1 MLKQPDR
8 IVIYPQRDSK
18 PDYLLCWIP
27 PGNFID
33 VSGGDPDTL
42 SELQEYYPSGIE
54 TEFSQEGFDEFGII
68 FPLDLNELRAAY
80 TRLSD
85 SGIITEINFVDIKR
99 LQDYVDKK
107 DDPNIQELVKKFSN
121 QEISLDE
128 IKKNPI
134 FKKILEAPK
143 SRGEEDPGEAFQ
155 KLSGQLESPE

>member
-8 IVIYPQRDSK
+8 IVIYPQRDSR

-27 PGNFID
+27 PGNFVD
-33 VSGGDPDTL
+33 VSGGDPDIL
-42 SELQEYYPSGIE
+42 SELQEYYPTGIE
-54 TEFSQEGFDEFGII
+54 TEFSQEGFDEFGIK
-68 FPLDLNELRAAY
+68 FPLDLNQLRGAY
-80 TRLSD
+80 STLSD
-85 SGIITEINFVDIKR
+85 SGIISDVHFIDINR

-107 DDPNIQELVKKFSN
+107 DDQKIQELVEKFSR
-121 QEISLDE
+121 QEISLTE

-134 FKKILEAPK
+134 FKKLLETPK